1 MTYVVNGTYSS
12 ATPRPGQ
19 CLRTFLRQLG
29 WFGVKKGCDAGDCGA
44 CSVLI
49 NGEPVHS
56 CVFPAFRAEGCE
68 ITTIEGLA
76 NGGALHP
83 MQRAFLQAQGFQCG
97 FCAPGMIVTAAS
109 LNQAQRAD
117 LANALKGNL
126 CRCTGYRAIEDAVRG
141 VHHTDETDPA
151 SPCGHNVPAPAGPA
165 VVTGKAR
172 YTFDIAV
179 DGLLHMKLLRAPH
192 AHARILSIRD
202 EQALAVPGVVSVL
215 TWKDTPSRRFSTAQ
229 HELDT
234 DDPADTVILDD
245 VVRFAGQRVAAVVA
259 ESEAAAEAGCRRLIV
274 DYEVLPAVVDP
285 EAAMAPGA
293 PVIHDVGREARIH
306 DPARNILSEVHGH
319 IGDLEKGLVAADF
332 IHEATYV
339 TQRVQHAHLETH
351 GAVAWLDA
359 KGRLNV
365 RSSTQTPFLT
375 RRALCTLFD
384 LPPASVRVYCD
395 RVGGGFGGKQEM
407 LVEDIVA
414 LATLRTGRPVKLEFT
429 REEQFI
435 GATTRHP
442 MRIRV
447 KAGVRRDGTLTA
459 IAMHVIS
466 NTGAYGNHGAG
477 VLHHACSEL
486 IGVYRCPNKKVD
498 GYAVYT
504 NTVPSGAFRGYG
516 LSQANFA
523 IESAM
528 DELARGVG
536 MDPFALRRRNIVRP
550 GDPMVSTGAAEDDV
564 EYGSYGLEECLT
576 LVEEALAS
584 GDGTAPP
591 GAPWLV
597 GNGIALGMIDTVPPN
612 GHHADARVTLRDDG
626 TYELVV
632 GTAEFGNGTTTVHAQ
647 IAATALG
654 TTAARVRIR
663 QSDTAQGGHD
673 TGAFGS
679 TGTVVAGLATLRAC
693 ERLRE
698 AITAFAAQQAGGT
711 PDTWTLQADAVAV
724 NGQRIGLG
732 VLASAAKA
740 ARRELTATGSH
751 AGTPRSVA
759 FNVQGFRVAVN
770 PHTGEIRI
778 LRSVHAADA
787 GFVINPMQ
795 CRGQIEGGVAQ
806 ALGATLYEEIVI
818 RPDGRVANPSFR
830 NYHIPAFADVPR
842 TEVMLAQ
849 TSDRLGPFGAKP
861 MSESPYNPIA
871 AALANAVADATGI
884 RFTVLPL
891 KADRIFPALHE
902 KFGTPAQDTATRD
915 DPPSHA
921 VQGTAVPIAPYRPTI
936 GSAVTAPIGS
946 TAK

>member
-1 MTYVVNGTYSS
+1 MTYLVNGTHFS

-44 CSVLI
+44 CSVLL

-56 CVFPAFRAEGCE
+56 CLIPAFRAEGCE

-76 NGGALHP
+76 SGGALHP

-97 FCAPGMIVTAAS
+97 FCSPGMIITASS

-117 LANALKGNL
+117 LANSLKGNL

-141 VHHTDETDPA
+141 VRHIDETDPA
-151 SPCGHNVPAPAGPA
+151 SPCGRNVPAPAGPA

-192 AHARILSIRD
+192 GHARILSIRD
-202 EQALAVPGVVSVL
+202 EQALAVPGVVCVL
-215 TWKDTPSRRFSTAQ
+215 TWKDTPARRFSTAR
-229 HELDT
+229 HELDG
-234 DDPADTVILDD
+234 DDPDDTVILDD
-245 VVRFAGQRVAAVVA
+245 IVRFAGQRVAAVIA
-259 ESEAAAEAGCRRLIV
+259 DSEGAAEEGCRRLIV
-274 DYEVLPAVVDP
+274 DYEVLPAVLDP
-285 EAAMAPGA
+285 ETAMAPGA
-293 PVIHDVGREARIH
+293 PVIHDVGPQARIH
-306 DPARNILSEVHGH
+306 DPSRNILAEVHGH
-319 IGDLEKGLVAADF
+319 IGDVEKGFAAADF

-351 GAVAWLDA
+351 GGVAWLDG

-375 RRALCTLFD
+375 RRALSSLFGLD
-384 LPPASVRVYCD
+384 PAGVRVYCD

-429 REEQFI
+429 REEQFT

-442 MRIRV
+442 MKIRV

-459 IAMHVIS
+459 IAMHVVS

-477 VLHHACSEL
+477 VLHHACGES
-486 IGVYRCPNKKVD
+486 IGVYRCPSKKVD

-516 LSQANFA
+516 LSQTNFA
-523 IESAM
+523 VESAI
-528 DELARGVG
+528 DELARGIG
-536 MDPFALRRRNIVRP
+536 MDPFTLRRRNMVRP
-550 GDPMVSTGAAEDDV
+550 GDPMVSTGDAQHDV

-576 LVEEALAS
+576 QVEEALAN
-584 GDGTAPP
+584 GGGAAPP

-597 GNGIALGMIDTVPPN
+597 GTGIALGMIDTVPPN
-612 GHHADARVTLRDDG
+612 GHYADVRVTLRDDG
-626 TYELVV
+626 FYELVV

-663 QSDTAQGGHD
+663 QSDTEHGGHD

-679 TGTVVAGLATLRAC
+679 TGTVVAGLATQRAC
-693 ERLRE
+693 ERLCE
-698 AITAFAAQQAGGT
+698 AIKAFAAQQAGGAA
-711 PDTWTLQADAVAV
+711 DTWTLQADAVTGHAE
-724 NGQRIGLG
+724 RISLG
-732 VLASAAKA
+732 ALASTAKA
-740 ARRELTATGSH
+740 TRRELTATGTHS
-751 AGTPRSVA
+751 GTPRSVA
-759 FNVQGFRVAVN
+759 FNVQAFRVAVN
-770 PHTGEIRI
+770 PQTGEIRI

-795 CRGQIEGGVAQ
+795 CRGQVEGGVAQ
-806 ALGATLYEEIVI
+806 SLGATLYEEVAI

-842 TEVMLAQ
+842 TEVLFAE
-849 TSDRLGPFGAKP
+849 TSDRLGPFGAKS
-861 MSESPYNPIA
+861 MSESPYNPVA
-871 AALANAVADATGI
+871 AALANAIADATGI

-891 KADRIFPALHE
+891 KADRMFPALHE
-902 KFGTPAQDTATRD
+902 KFGTARDEAMRDEARPPALQE
-915 DPPSHA
+915 
-921 VQGTAVPIAPYRPTI
+921 TAVPIAPYRPTI